1 MSQSITNSRSASK
14 QNIRQRLFFWGFF
27 IVVCMAI
34 SFCLDRFIL
43 DSVNRGSLGEL
54 PGDVSRELQS
64 LKEFGQPVAIIVA
77 FLLIFALDKTRRRML
92 PRLLLCV
99 LLPSVLVWPAKL
111 AVHRLRPRYA
121 DEYSTTLGLGFF
133 LGSEPQKPYLAPPLA
148 DQNKTTTDGKL
159 DSSDMQSF
167 PSAHTATAFGLAVG
181 LSGLYPAGEWIF
193 YGLAVGCG
201 FHRIIFDAHWF
212 SDVVAASLIGVFI
225 SRAAWRWRNKGY

>member
-1 MSQSITNSRSASK
+1 
-14 QNIRQRLFFWGFF
+14 
-27 IVVCMAI
+27 MAI
-34 SFCLDRFIL
+34 SFCLDWPI
-43 DSVNRGSLGEL
+43 VNLVKWLNPKGL
-54 PGDVSRELQS
+54 PGDVERTLQS
-64 LKEFGQPVAIIVA
+64 FKEFGQPVAIIVA
-77 FLLIFALDKTRRRML
+77 FLLIFTLDKPRRRML
-92 PRLLLCV
+92 LRLLLCV
-99 LLPSVLVWPAKL
+99 LLPSVLVWSAKL
-111 AVHRLRPRYA
+111 VVHRLRPHRV